1 MTVRKLITL
10 PDSLAQELEN
20 ISKATGEKQ
29 GELVAE
35 ALDMYFDYLD
45 AKAAEKQL
53 KAIHDGEEKV
63 YGYKEAMKELGLE
76 A

>member
-10 PDSLAQELEN
+10 PDTLIEELEAL
-20 ISKATGEKQ
+20 SKATGEKQ
-29 GELVAE
+29 SELIAN

-53 KAIHDGEEKV
+53 KAIHEGSEKV
-63 YGYKEAMKELGLE
+63 YSFEAAMRELSLE